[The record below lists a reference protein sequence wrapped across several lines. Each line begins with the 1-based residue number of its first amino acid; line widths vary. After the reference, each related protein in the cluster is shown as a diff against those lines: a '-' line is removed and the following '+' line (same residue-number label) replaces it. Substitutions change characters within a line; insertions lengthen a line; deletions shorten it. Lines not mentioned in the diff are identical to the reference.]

1 MKKNIYI
8 LLLIFFNIVHA
19 NESGKTVI
27 AVGEA
32 GVEKMNISFKF
43 APRYQELIKSDKEF
57 ASSIIKILN
66 NDFLFYKKQ
75 FKVLKT
81 KSDLIEKSIN
91 YSSWKTKNFS
101 YIVSLDLKRID
112 STLSLNIN
120 VFDID
125 NEKVLFSMNSF
136 VITDQLRRVAHNM
149 ANKIYHSITGKE
161 SIFETRIVFVS
172 DNNDKQ
178 KKHIKEL
185 YIMDFDGNNVERLT
199 NHQGLVI
206 SPAISNNQD
215 KVVYSFISGK
225 NKNRRVN
232 LYLLDLVTKKSSLI
246 SSLKGLNTGAVFMPD
261 DKDILL
267 TLSHTGNAE
276 IFKMNLSTK
285 SLTRVTRHFAPDVDP
300 SVNHNGNLMTFL
312 SGRAG
317 KAEIYT
323 ADPNSI
329 EKNVK
334 RISFVGKF
342 NATPRFSPDGREIA
356 FSSWLDNRFDI
367 FKINYDGTGLS
378 RLTKDFGSNEDP
390 TFSNDGNF
398 IAFSSQR
405 VISKYKAVQNIY
417 IMDVDGEILGKITN
431 NFGNCITPRW
441 SKLSNIG
448 EYAKNKDTSQ

>member
-1 MKKNIYI
+1 MKKIIYI
-8 LLLIFFNIVHA
+8 LLMFINVLYA

-32 GVEKMNISFKF
+32 SLEKMNISFKF
-43 APRYQELIKSDKEF
+43 SPGYQKLIKSDQEF
-57 ASSIIKILN
+57 ANIIIKILN
-66 NDFLFYKKQ
+66 NNFSFYKKQ
-75 FKVLKT
+75 FNVLKT
-81 KSDLIEKSIN
+81 YPDLLDN
-91 YSSWKTKNFS
+91 PVDYQTWQTKNFS

-112 STLSLNIN
+112 STLSLKVN
-120 VFDID
+120 VFDIE
-125 NEKVLFSMNSF
+125 NEKILFSMNPF
-136 VITDQLRRVAHNM
+136 ITTDQLRRVSHNI
-149 ANKIYHSITGKE
+149 ANKIYYSITGKE

-172 DNNDKQ
+172 DHNEKQ

-215 KVVYSFISGK
+215 KIVYSLISGK
-225 NKNRRVN
+225 NKSRRVN
-232 LYLLDLVTKKSSLI
+232 LFLLDLLTKKSSLL
-246 SSLKGLNTGAVFMPD
+246 STLKGLNTGAVFMPD
-261 DKDILL
+261 DKEILL

-285 SLTRVTRHFAPDVDP
+285 GLTRVTRHFAPDVDP
-300 SVNHNGNLMTFL
+300 SVNYKGDLMTFL

-329 EKNVK
+329 ERNVK

-405 VISKYKAVQNIY
+405 VISKYKAVQDIY
-417 IMDVDGEILGKITN
+417 IMDVDGDILGKITN

-441 SKLSNIG
+441 SKLSKTG